1 MPVFLNYRQRTEST
15 PSHGLGRSRRL
26 SAGLLFATGVLLA
39 MPQPSAGRDLI
50 LSRIH
55 FPDTLRLHAD
65 PPRFDPPPAPWLVA
79 VELPPAEEP
88 PDGGTPSGE
97 IAGEYA
103 REAFASLLNRAEGSE
118 PGLAAQLE
126 PVSAPLGLIRA
137 IPPGES
143 PDSGTAA
150 YLMLSSL
157 ILFTGST
164 LLGYLGRPHPAY
176 SLTDRLL
183 AAGGRPPPPLL
194 LLPAV
199 PERG

>member
-1 MPVFLNYRQRTEST
+1 MPVFQKPAYRTESA
-15 PSHGLGRSRRL
+15 PSRGTEEPRRL
-26 SAGLLFATGVLLA
+26 RAALVLAAGVLLA
-39 MPQPSAGRDLI
+39 LPQPSAARDLI

-55 FPDTLRLHAD
+55 FPDTFRLHAD

-79 VELPPAEEP
+79 LEPPLAEEP
-88 PDGGTPSGE
+88 KGVGPPSRE

-103 REAFASLLNRAEGSE
+103 REASASLLKRAEGSDLV
-118 PGLAAQLE
+118 LAAQLE
-126 PVSAPLGLIRA
+126 SVCAPLGLIRA
-137 IPPGES
+137 VSPGES

-164 LLGYLGRPHPAY
+164 LLGYLTRPHPAY